1 MKYLQKKKKKAYETV
16 ICFIESMLTLIIM
29 TLFTAVVSFLDLLLI
44 GMSVVEIDSQSLVFQ
59 MYELLARSMNPKFES

>member
-1 MKYLQKKKKKAYETV
+1 
-16 ICFIESMLTLIIM
+16 MLTLIIM

>member
-1 MKYLQKKKKKAYETV
+1 MKYLLNQPKKAYETV

>member
-1 MKYLQKKKKKAYETV
+1 
-16 ICFIESMLTLIIM
+16 MLTLIIM
-29 TLFTAVVSFLDLLLI
+29 TLFTAVVSFSDLLLI